1 MKKFEQNHLL
11 NDRETQIKRA
21 HSAHQN
27 SLANNGVTLRNSLGR
42 FIDRN
47 TGKVNGK
54 IQRRSYSN
62 CIW

>member
-21 HSAHQN
+21 HSDHQN

-42 FIDRN
+42 FIDRS
-47 TGKVNGK
+47 TGEVNGK
-54 IQRRSYSN
+54 TQHRSYSN